1 MSDQPFDQYD
11 STRSTTDVAKEESK
25 NLGSAAKENAGSVAQ
40 TAGTEAKQVAG
51 EAKAQAASLYQQ
63 VREDVTGQAKDQQQ
77 RAAGGLHGLA
87 GELQQ
92 MADGTEEGGMAAGL
106 ARQAAE
112 RVDTVA
118 GWLEDREP
126 ADLLEEVRRYA
137 RRNPGTFLAACAAV
151 GFIGGRLTRGLR
163 DESQDDVSASGRQA
177 LPPGPTA
184 PAPPYGGAAGV
195 QGYGGRPAAG
205 QPATTSAAAGAPP
218 VAAAGGTAPVV
229 AGADDLAYAEAGEGH
244 AGPGAVDPVD
254 PATGDVV
261 AGDAFDEEPFA
272 ADPLVGDPLAGDP
285 LSPST
290 DGGDRR

>member
-1 MSDQPFDQYD
+1 MSDQPFDQYG
-11 STRSTTDVAKEESK
+11 STQSTTDVAKEESK
-25 NLGSAAKENAGSVAQ
+25 NLGSTAKENAGAVAQ
-40 TAGTEAKQVAG
+40 TAGDEAKQVAG

-63 VREDVTGQAKDQQQ
+63 VLQDVTGQARDQQQ

-92 MADGTEEGGMAAGL
+92 MADGTDEGGMAAGL

-118 GWLEDREP
+118 GWLENREP
-126 ADLLEEVRRYA
+126 ADVLEEVRRYA

-163 DESQDDVSASGRQA
+163 DEAQDGPGAGGGQQA
-177 LPPGPTA
+177 VVPVGTGGAPGLYAEPGV
-184 PAPPYGGAAGV
+184 PAPQA
-195 QGYGGRPAAG
+195 YGGRPGAG
-205 QPATTSAAAGAPP
+205 QPATTYAAAGS
-218 VAAAGGTAPVV
+218 AAGTSPAATGYPDEMDSGRIHPGTEELT
-229 AGADDLAYAEAGEGH
+229 DQI
-244 AGPGAVDPVD
+244 DPV
-254 PATGDVV
+254 
-261 AGDAFDEEPFA
+261 
-272 ADPLVGDPLAGDP
+272 AGDP